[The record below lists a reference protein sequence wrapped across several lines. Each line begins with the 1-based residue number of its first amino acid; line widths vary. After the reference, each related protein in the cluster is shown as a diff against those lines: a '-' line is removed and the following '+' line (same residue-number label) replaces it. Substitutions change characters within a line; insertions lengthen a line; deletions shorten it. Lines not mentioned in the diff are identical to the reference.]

1 MDEYIANNKYANM
14 AMQAATANRIGGEPE
29 FAKICERI
37 ATAQKRI
44 DDEINILTNIADKLF
59 GERPE
64 MEGIAECR
72 PCRSGR
78 VGDTLDRLDSLH
90 ERLNCLTNVVSRLA
104 DIA

>member
-1 MDEYIANNKYANM
+1 M

-59 GERPE
+59 GERPNIADKLFGERPE

-90 ERLNCLTNVVSRLA
+90 ERLSCLTNVVSRLA

>member
-37 ATAQKRI
+37 ATAQKRV
-44 DDEINILTNIADKLF
+44 DDEITILTNIADKLF

-64 MEGIAECR
+64 MESIADR

-90 ERLNCLTNVVSRLA
+90 ERLSCMTNVVSRLA